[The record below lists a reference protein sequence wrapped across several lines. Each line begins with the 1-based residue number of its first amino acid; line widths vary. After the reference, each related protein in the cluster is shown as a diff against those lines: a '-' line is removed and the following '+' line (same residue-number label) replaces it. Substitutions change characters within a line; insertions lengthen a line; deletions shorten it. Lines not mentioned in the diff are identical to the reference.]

1 MKNKKII
8 VVIAAI
14 SILFISVGYALFS
27 SNLNVSGTASASGEF
42 DYSITCVPG
51 LLNNTPDFFN
61 SNNYKEQGYLK
72 DSCSVDKNK
81 VNIEVELEYPGAT
94 RAFTTKIVNT
104 GTIPMKLD
112 MDGFVTEGTY
122 GKYNLR
128 GFIIAAYKENSNE
141 NLNGKIAKLKPKESL
156 YFITETAWDSGDSK
170 VSRDFP
176 FTDYYFDI
184 EIPVEQDN
192 S

>member
-42 DYSITCVPG
+42 DYSMTCVPG

-61 SNNYKEQGYLK
+61 SINFKEHGYLK
-72 DSCSVDKNK
+72 DSCSVNKN
-81 VNIEVELEYPGAT
+81 EVTMEAELEYPGAA

-112 MDGFVTEGTY
+112 MDGFVTG
-122 GKYNLR
+122 GKYGEYDLS

-141 NLNGKIAKLKPKESL
+141 DLNGKIAKLKPKESL
-156 YFITETAWDSGDSK
+156 YFITKIAWSEVDSE
-170 VSRDFP
+170 VSREYP
-176 FTDYYFDI
+176 FTNYSFDI
-184 EIPVEQDN
+184 EIPIEQDN